1 MNCTGIT
8 QSAYREAVR
17 HGQDI
22 PFTCP
27 PCMTDALNEAEEDAQ
42 RESSRRP
49 GDWHSLPDI
58 DVSSIARSNES
69 MVNPV

>member
-17 HGQDI
+17 NGQEI

-27 PCMTDALNEAEEDAQ
+27 PCMTDALNQAEEDAQ
-42 RESSRRP
+42 RKVRA
-49 GDWHSLPDI
+49 DQATFNH
-58 DVSSIARSNES
+58 
-69 MVNPV
+69 